1 LLVISRSTTVSVT
14 LKQRQHQQAHGHVAV
29 RAQQAW
35 QRGRELSR
43 SARLK
48 DAIIQFRQATK
59 LCPGD
64 SLYWLNLAST
74 LRKAGEIEEALQSA
88 KTAFELDRTSPVA
101 CQLLAD
107 LLAQMNRSSDMLAVI
122 ESLDGASERDARYY
136 LLKGSALSNLRRWEE
151 AAQCYLS
158 AMASGA
164 NENWVRRKALVQ
176 LGQALARLERYGDAM
191 EAYRTALIVEPLALD
206 AALFAAHYAAWTC
219 DWAGL
224 ADDYERLQVCI
235 EAVQALPDPSSI
247 EPISPFCLLTLTDS
261 PELMRWAAE
270 ITSPKVSGAQPKARQ
285 LRRPAGRLRIGM
297 MSADFHHHA
306 TSMLMVEMLE
316 KLDRQRYELY
326 LYSNGVNDGSALRRR
341 MEATADHFIEVEQLS
356 NHELARRIEADE
368 ITVLFDLKGF
378 TIGSRLHVMADR
390 VAPVQAAWLGFPGTC
405 GAGFVDYIVGDPVV
419 TPLDAQAFYT
429 EHIAQLPHCY
439 QPNDRCRPTPEPWS
453 RAQCGLPDDALV
465 FASFNQSYKI
475 IPEVFETWC
484 RILTQVPASVLW
496 LLVPQADIQSNLKA
510 HASRLGLDPDRLIFA
525 PFVNIEQHRAR
536 LPQADV
542 ILDTFPCGGHTTASD
557 ALWAGVPMVALIGS
571 TFAARV
577 APSLLNSAGLPELV
591 CSDLADYEQLA
602 VALAT
607 DSPRR
612 QALREHLHRA
622 RQEAPLF
629 DSEGFARD
637 FGALVERMVAR
648 WEQGLPP
655 APLAAHDAANH

>member
-1 LLVISRSTTVSVT
+1 VSVIAKPRQA
-14 LKQRQHQQAHGHVAV
+14 KQGHDHAAV

-43 SARLK
+43 SGRLK

-74 LRKAGEIEEALQSA
+74 LRKVGEIDEALQSA
-88 KTAFELDRTSPVA
+88 KRAFELDRKSPVA

-122 ESLDGASERDARYY
+122 DSLDMASERDARYY
-136 LLKGSALSNLRRWEE
+136 LLKGSALSNLRRWQE

-158 AMASGA
+158 AMAAGTV
-164 NENWVRRKALVQ
+164 ENWVRRKALVQ
-176 LGQALARLERYGDAM
+176 LGQALARLGQYGDAM
-191 EAYRTALIVEPLALD
+191 EAYRTALVVEPLALD
-206 AALFAAHYAAWTC
+206 AALFAAHYAAWSC
-219 DWAGL
+219 DWSGL
-224 ADDYERLQVCI
+224 AEDYEHLQECI
-235 EAVQALPDPSSI
+235 DLVQGLPDPSSI

-270 ITSPKVSGAQPKARQ
+270 ITSPKLTGKVRLAKQQ
-285 LRRPAGRLRIGM
+285 RRPAGRLRIGM
-297 MSADFHHHA
+297 MSADFQHHA

-316 KLDRQRYELY
+316 RLDRQRYELY
-326 LYSNGVNDGSALRRR
+326 LYSNGVNDGSALRHR
-341 MEATADHFIEVEQLS
+341 MESAADHFVEVEQLS
-356 NHELARRIEADE
+356 NDELARRIEADQ
-368 ITVLFDLKGF
+368 ITVLFDLKGY

-405 GAGFVDYIVGDPVV
+405 GASFVDYIVGDPVV
-419 TPLDAQAFYT
+419 TPLDAQPFYT

-439 QPNDRCRPTPEPWS
+439 QPNDSQRPTPAPWS
-453 RAQCGLPDDALV
+453 RAQCGLPEDALV

-475 IPEVFETWC
+475 IPEVFEAWC
-484 RILTQVPASVLW
+484 RILAQVPGSVLW
-496 LLVPQADIQSNLKA
+496 LLVQHPDIQANLRA
-510 HASRLGLDPDRLIFA
+510 HATRLGLAPARLIFA
-525 PFVNIEQHRAR
+525 SFEDIEQHRAR

-557 ALWAGVPMVALIGS
+557 ALWAGVPMVALLGT

-577 APSLLNSAGLPELV
+577 APSLLRSAGVPELV
-591 CSDLADYEQLA
+591 CGDLAEYEQLA
-602 VALAT
+602 VALGT
-607 DSPRR
+607 DPDRR
-612 QALREHLHRA
+612 QALREHLRLA
-622 RQEAPLF
+622 RQQAPLF
-629 DSEGFARD
+629 DSERFARD

-655 APLAAHDAANH
+655 APLAAHDAAPGDAVAPK